1 MSAKM
6 SLREFARRLGEAAD
20 SPETAAFFLRAA
32 DGLAGEVLSRARKY
46 TPVGQGTFAVMTDSE
61 DAAERFSAAMTGR
74 KRISFYTWKHSKDGW
89 TAVKR
94 SSRKTA
100 LKLRRIRSGGELR
113 RNWAVIPAR
122 RSGNRYESSVTNN
135 TRYAYYVEYG
145 HRQHVG
151 QFVPVLGKRLKK
163 PWVPGRFMLRRSHE
177 EVQARAESYLSRRLH
192 AFLSR
197 QV

>member
-1 MSAKM
+1 MN
-6 SLREFARRLGEAAD
+6 LEEFHERLIKLSE
-20 SPETAAFFLRAA
+20 SPETEAFFHRCA
-32 DGLAGEVLSRARKY
+32 DGLAGEVLRRARKY
-46 TPVGQGTFAVMTDSE
+46 TPVGQGTFEVMNEEE
-61 DAAERFSAAMTGR
+61 DIAENYSAAMTGR
-74 KRISFYTWKHSKDGW
+74 KRRSFYTWKQSGNGW
-89 TAVKR
+89 TAVK
-94 SSRKTA
+94 SRRRKEA
-100 LKLRRIRSGGELR
+100 LKLQRIRSGGELQ

-177 EVQARAESYLSRRLH
+177 EVQGKAAAYLERQLH
-192 AFLSR
+192 SFLSR
-197 QV
+197 NL

>member
-6 SLREFARRLGEAAD
+6 SLREFAQRLGEAAD
-20 SPETAAFFLRAA
+20 SPETEAFFLQAA
-32 DGLAGEVLSRARKY
+32 DGLAGEVLRRARKY
-46 TPVGQGTFAVMTDSE
+46 TPVGQGAFEVMNDE
-61 DAAERFSAAMTGR
+61 ENAAENYSAALTGR
-74 KRISFYTWKHSKDGW
+74 KRNSYYTWKRGSL
-89 TAVKR
+89 VK
-94 SSRKTA
+94 SSAKQNA

-177 EVQARAESYLSRRLH
+177 EVQALAESYLSRRLH